1 MSTEQ
6 VAGDQ
11 LRAFCERIEKVQE
24 FIDEFNADKTGI
36 YNEAAGAG
44 FDKKALREIVRLR
57 KMDADERS
65 EREALVDLYMGALGE
80 AK

>member
-6 VAGDQ
+6 VAVDQ
-11 LRAFCERIEKVQE
+11 LRAFCERIETIQG
-24 FIDEFNADKTGI
+24 FIDGFNADKTDI

-44 FDKKALREIVRLR
+44 FDKKALRETIRLR

>member
-11 LRAFCERIEKVQE
+11 LRAFCERIEKVLE
-24 FIDEFNADKTGI
+24 FIDEFNRDKTEI

-44 FDKKALREIVRLR
+44 FDKKALKETIRLR
-57 KMDADERS
+57 KMDEDERS

>member
-11 LRAFCERIEKVQE
+11 IRAFVERIEKVQE
-24 FIDEFNADKTGI
+24 FIDEFNSDKTDI

-44 FDKKALREIVRLR
+44 FDKKALKEAIRLR

-65 EREALVDLYMGALGE
+65 EREALVDLYLGALGE
-80 AK
+80 AN

>member
-11 LRAFCERIEKVQE
+11 IRAFVERIEKVQE
-24 FIDEFNADKTGI
+24 FIDEFNSDKTDI
-36 YNEAAGAG
+36 YNEAASAG
-44 FDKKALREIVRLR
+44 FDKKALREIVKLR

-65 EREALVDLYMGALGE
+65 EREALVDLYMVALGE
-80 AK
+80 AN